1 MNVYEEA
8 HNLSR
13 AIKESNEF
21 KQFDSL
27 RKEIEADE
35 QLNQMMQEYH
45 KIQFE
50 LQTAQMSGQQMDQN
64 VMGRLQSI
72 YGMLMTKPKA
82 SEFLQAEMRFSI
94 MMKDVYEILADAMNF
109 KL

>member
-13 AIKESNEF
+13 AIKDSNEF
-21 KQFDSL
+21 KEFDSL

-35 QLNQMMQEYH
+35 TMNQMIQEYH
-45 KIQFE
+45 RVQLE
-50 LQTAQMSGQQMDQN
+50 MQTAQMSGQQMDPN
-64 VMGRLQSI
+64 AMSRLQSV

-82 SEFLQAEMRFSI
+82 AEFLQAEVRFSI